1 MLNGADVC
9 YKSDTLLSSGL
20 HFFFRVCII
29 ALLYAVFGI
38 YCEILMIKSCILND
52 NDEIMIEDLLNLM

>member
-38 YCEILMIKSCILND
+38 YCNIDDKSCILND